1 MARKECEF
9 MIEEKLKEK
18 VYMEHLENGLD
29 VIIVPKKGATNY
41 YAMYATHF
49 GSLNDKFKAPGDEQ
63 ITVVPDGVAHFLE
76 HKLFEEED
84 GVNALDKLSKIGA
97 NANAYTTFNHTAYL
111 FSCNDR
117 FDEAFDILLKF
128 VQNPYLTKENVEKEK
143 GIIGQEIK
151 MYDDDPDWQVFF
163 QLLQAL
169 YGEKHAVTKDIAGT
183 VETIAEITPEIL
195 YKCYHT
201 FYDPSNMVI
210 CVAGDVDPEKIL
222 TKIKTSVRG
231 EKEKAK
237 IERYYGEMPQN
248 VSQKKIEKT
257 MDVSI
262 SMAAL
267 GFKDNI
273 NTKIREAG
281 YQKENLEMVK
291 RCVAIE
297 ILLSIIAGESSEV
310 YEDLYRMGA
319 IMKPIGV
326 DYTFEEDYAYSS
338 FSFES
343 NQVEKVVERVQE
355 EITKLKEKGVD
366 ETVFQRTKKM
376 LYGEYV
382 KIFND
387 ATNIARVFTNDY
399 FKGINSFRYI
409 DAYQTMDKAYVE
421 EVLKNHF
428 DFENMALSVIRPLNP
443 NS

>member
-1 MARKECEF
+1 MVRKDCEF

-49 GSLNDKFKAPGDEQ
+49 GSLNDKFKAPGDTE
-63 ITVVPDGVAHFLE
+63 ITIVPDGVAHFLE

-128 VQNPYLTKENVEKEK
+128 VQSPYLTEENVEKEK

-163 QLLQAL
+163 QLLHAL

-201 FYDPSNMVI
+201 FYDSSNMMI
-210 CVAGDVDPEKIL
+210 CVAGDVEPEKIL
-222 TKIKTSVRG
+222 NKIKAFVKG
-231 EKEKAK
+231 EKEKPR
-237 IERYYGEMPQN
+237 IERYYGEMPEH
-248 VSQKKIEKT
+248 VYKKKIEKA

-267 GFKDNI
+267 GFKDNT
-273 NTKIREAG
+273 NMKIREAG
-281 YQKENLEMVK
+281 YKNENIEMVK

-297 ILLSIIAGESSEV
+297 ILLSMIAGESSET
-310 YEDLYRMGA
+310 YEELYRSGA
-319 IMKPIGV
+319 VMKPIGI

-343 NQVEKVVERVQE
+343 NQVENVVEKIQE
-355 EITKLKEKGVD
+355 KISKLKETGVD
-366 ETVFQRTKKM
+366 EVIFQRTKKM

-387 ATNIARVFTNDY
+387 ATNIARVFTSDY
-399 FKGINSFRYI
+399 FKGINSFCYI
-409 DAYQTMDKAYVE
+409 DAYQTIDKAYVE
-421 EVLKNHF
+421 EVLKEHF
-428 DFENMALSVIRPLNP
+428 DFENMALSVIRPLE
-443 NS
+443 SKD